1 MCYDVIRS
9 IPGVQYIAPQ
19 GSCAYTPGGDRYCP
33 DIYGTYQEKGFVID
47 CKHYNPGRCIDA
59 HDRNKLDRDRDQVQ
73 IKLKKLMEDGQIQGA
88 ITTVV
93 KMFVTTE
100 GNGEAAVHARYKV
113 ITVGRPGAPGWKT
126 KLKEGFID
134 EMK

>member
-19 GSCAYTPGGDRYCP
+19 GSCVNAMGGHRYCP
-33 DIYGTYQEKGFVID
+33 DIYGTYQDKGFVID
-47 CKHYNPGRCIDA
+47 CKHYNPGRCIDG
-59 HDRNKLDRDRDQVQ
+59 HDRDKLDRDRDQVQ
-73 IKLKKLMEDGQIQGA
+73 IKLKEDGQIQRA
-88 ITTVV
+88 NTTVV

-100 GNGEAAVHARYKV
+100 GNGEAAVAARYEV

-126 KLKEGFID
+126 KLEKGFKD
-134 EMK
+134 AMK